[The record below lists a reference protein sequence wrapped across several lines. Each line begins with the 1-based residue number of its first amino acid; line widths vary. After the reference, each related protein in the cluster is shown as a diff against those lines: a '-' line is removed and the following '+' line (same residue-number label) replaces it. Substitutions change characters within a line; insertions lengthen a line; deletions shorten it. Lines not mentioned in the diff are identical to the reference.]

1 MKNALLPF
9 CFISFSALSL
19 AQLALADW
27 GLMTPEPVCLS
38 ISSYSALIAVAVW
51 FDRRSRSRK
60 GSPQPQPDSERC
72 SVQKFESPNVISIL
86 RGRRHRQPDE
96 LLHRSSSGV
105 RPADD
110 AAVMK

>member
-9 CFISFSALSL
+9 CFITFAALSL
-19 AQLALADW
+19 AQLALAHF

-51 FDRRSRSRK
+51 FDRRSSSHK
-60 GSPQPQPDSERC
+60 GSPKPPPDSEPC
-72 SVQKFESPNVISIL
+72 SAQLFESPNVISIL

-96 LLHRSSSGV
+96 LLQNCARPSSKT
-105 RPADD
+105 
-110 AAVMK
+110 AVMN